1 MDTALLLGA
10 TTRLRSCCPSDLRGE
25 PSSPRGPSSPGASR
39 GKLPGPLSSGLCIIQ
54 GQKKTRR
61 DTPRLQRPL
70 FSNSTT
76 QVSVSWPASTCSP
89 RRQASIFTFLPA
101 PLKEPRLIAA
111 AARCP
116 PPGPGPQAPCRLPR
130 PKRSCGAG
138 ALPSRSPAHQLSLEK
153 ARRNRMPR
161 AKEDRI
167 LLAAAR
173 GKWRGRPRRVQSR
186 AAAGF
191 KCPAGPPAPAPQS
204 QARSPRPLAP
214 DRPRGPAQR
223 KPTAHP
229 PAEMPAPGSLLLC
242 PGLGTR
248 SAPQLQ
254 GPPQPGAAHSLPA
267 GTESGIPHF
276 SALRDDPIRQSQLF
290 LRRLPVRRSGGPD
303 TDEKLMHAGGLELML
318 RGPHITPLST
328 GVPWGAGWG
337 GRGGVVRELGRW
349 FQTYLPAQTEASCS
363 THTPE
368 HVLSKTRPTTPLTER
383 LASASPPGRSAT
395 AIPAVSSGG
404 SEGPVWGRGFS
415 ALNSAPQIPRV
426 FPPIIRRYCE
436 IFGYEPKGRREKH
449 SPREQN
455 C

>member
-1 MDTALLLGA
+1 
-10 TTRLRSCCPSDLRGE
+10 
-25 PSSPRGPSSPGASR
+25 
-39 GKLPGPLSSGLCIIQ
+39 
-54 GQKKTRR
+54 
-61 DTPRLQRPL
+61 
-70 FSNSTT
+70 
-76 QVSVSWPASTCSP
+76 
-89 RRQASIFTFLPA
+89 
-101 PLKEPRLIAA
+101 
-111 AARCP
+111 
-116 PPGPGPQAPCRLPR
+116 
-130 PKRSCGAG
+130 
-138 ALPSRSPAHQLSLEK
+138 
-153 ARRNRMPR
+153 MPR

-337 GRGGVVRELGRW
+337 GRGGGCQRVRTLV
-349 FQTYLPAQTEASCS
+349 PNI
-363 THTPE
+363 
-368 HVLSKTRPTTPLTER
+368 
-383 LASASPPGRSAT
+383 PPGPDRSFLFHSYSRTCAEQDKT
-395 AIPAVSSGG
+395 HH
-404 SEGPVWGRGFS
+404 
-415 ALNSAPQIPRV
+415 APHRETGLRIASRSQRHSHSCCL
-426 FPPIIRRYCE
+426 FWRQRRARLGQRILC
-436 IFGYEPKGRREKH
+436 
-449 SPREQN
+449 S
-455 C
+455 